1 MQSNRAQA
9 LCPVCRE
16 SINCDVGSLLGAPP
30 PIDVEAAT
38 DFAVT
43 QELLDMQRQM
53 AELYLR
59 QQRRGGIIDLEAEG
73 VKMLLT
79 TEADDSAAEQQQ
91 PATPASSSLNAIASQ
106 PAPVVSL
113 CVFLGCLIED

>member
-1 MQSNRAQA
+1 MKTIYFQA

-16 SINCDVGSLLGAPP
+16 SINCNVASLVSAPP

-43 QELLDMQRQM
+43 QELLDMQRRM
-53 AELYLR
+53 AELYIH

-73 VKMLLT
+73 TKLLLT
-79 TEADDSAAEQQQ
+79 TEDGSAEQ
-91 PATPASSSLNAIASQ
+91 PSPPGTSLNTIANQ
-106 PAPVVSL
+106 PAPVVR
-113 CVFLGCLIED
+113 IHY

>member
-1 MQSNRAQA
+1 MQA

-16 SINCDVGSLLGAPP
+16 KINCDVDSLIGAPP

-43 QELLDMQRQM
+43 QELLEMQRKM

-59 QQRRGGIIDLEAEG
+59 QQQRGGIIDLEAEG
-73 VKMLLT
+73 IKMLLT
-79 TEADDSAAEQQQ
+79 TENGTDH
-91 PATPASSSLNAIASQ
+91 PNPPGTSLNAIANSHQ
-106 PAPVVSL
+106 SSHVVIIK
-113 CVFLGCLIED
+113 CVFISLIFFFTEYLKF